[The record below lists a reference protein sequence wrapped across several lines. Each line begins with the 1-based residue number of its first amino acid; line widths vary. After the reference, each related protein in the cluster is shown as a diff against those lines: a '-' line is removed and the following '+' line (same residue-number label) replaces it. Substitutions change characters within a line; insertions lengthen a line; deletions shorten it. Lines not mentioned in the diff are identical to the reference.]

1 MRKATWLLRGAA
13 LIAVVLPAAL
23 MLGPAASQASALPS
37 ANFAAQAKA
46 AHLSTAQ
53 RATLQ
58 SEVNKIIARYGGRQ
72 VGLNEIALPHG
83 SSVLFP
89 LPGQRVARV
98 LPGTPP
104 IPVDTAKVAHP
115 GQAGHVITGVGTVPG
130 TRAVHPQTW
139 SAGETWRAADGATC
153 SFYYFCSWQG
163 QNYTGE
169 QWNVSECNVYQEY
182 PGSGWSGYGSF
193 ANNQTF
199 GTEVTLANSSKTP
212 LTLVLGSEPSSGPA
226 IWGDFNWAPYWY
238 VMACSD

>member
-13 LIAVVLPAAL
+13 LIGLALPAAL

-37 ANFAAQAKA
+37 ANFAAQARA

-72 VGLNEIALPHG
+72 VALNEIALPHG
-83 SSVLFP
+83 ASVLFP

-104 IPVDTAKVAHP
+104 IPVNTARVARP
-115 GQAGHVITGVGTVPG
+115 GQAGHAVPGVATVPG
-130 TRAVHPQTW
+130 TRAVHGQTW
-139 SAGETWRAADGATC
+139 SAGETWYAADGASC
-153 SFYYFCSWQG
+153 SYYYFCSWQG

-169 QWNVSECNVYQEY
+169 QFNVSECNVWQEY
-182 PGSGWSGYGSF
+182 PGSGWNGNGSF
-193 ANNQTF
+193 TNNQTF
-199 GTEVTLANSSKTP
+199 GTTAY
-212 LTLVLGSEPSSGPA
+212 LGAQDEEIIAAVSASEPATGPSTTP
-226 IWGDFNWAPYWY
+226 DFNWEPYWY
-238 VMACSD
+238 AMACYT

>member
-1 MRKATWLLRGAA
+1 MKKARWLLRGAA
-13 LIAVVLPAAL
+13 MIALILPAGP
-23 MLGPAASQASALPS
+23 MLGPTAAHAAALPS
-37 ANFAAQAKA
+37 ANFAAQARA
-46 AHLSTAQ
+46 AHLSAPQ

-58 SEVNKIIARYGGRQ
+58 AEIDKTIARYGGRQ

-83 SSVLFP
+83 ASVLFP

-104 IPVDTAKVAHP
+104 IPVNKAKVARA
-115 GQAGHVITGVGTVPG
+115 GQADQAITGVTTVPG

-169 QWNVSECNVYQEY
+169 QWNVSECNVWQEY
-182 PGSGWSGYGSF
+182 PGSGWNSNGSF
-193 ANNQTF
+193 TNNQTF
-199 GTEVTLANSSKTP
+199 GTTAY
-212 LTLVLGSEPSSGPA
+212 LGDQYEGFIAAISPSEPGTGPSTTNS
-226 IWGDFNWAPYWY
+226 FNWEPYWY
-238 VMACSD
+238 AMACYT